1 MNFHSL
7 EKGLTGEYKE
17 AYKKVST
24 YAAMKNYSGDSIEEQ
39 MTELYDILLTAEK
52 NGKPVQSIIGKD
64 TESFLHSFFS
74 EYGAKERVM
83 NSLTIIYRL
92 AVLMLIFAAFDV
104 FAADSP
110 KEMLLN
116 GSIAPQNI
124 IGGFLT
130 GFAFTI
136 LTSTVFA
143 PRAAKSRK
151 NDSNKWLGLTVVVFG
166 VLLVAEVLLMKHF
179 KDKLGFLSVS
189 CLPYMIC
196 CAAYITVFLVC
207 RAVYRYRTY
216 GTVRNVTKQLYS
228 DAHYKSIDDAE
239 MKYMTM
245 KRWQK
250 TFDKMLRKGKTEE
263 DFEKA
268 VRNEI
273 KNQKTGN
280 VIFVV
285 TTVSLTLISIIK
297 VAMESALTDTILYAV
312 IITVIEGLLIRFFL
326 RTFKSG
332 EKTTREIIDECE
344 SEGVSMSQFIKNKLD
359 TTRESEETDAEHA
372 AI

>member
-1 MNFHSL
+1 MNYIDL
-7 EKGLTGEYKE
+7 EKGLTGQYRET
-17 AYKKVST
+17 YKKVCT
-24 YAAMKNYSGDSIEEQ
+24 YAAMKNYSGDSVEEQ

-52 NGKPVQSIIGKD
+52 NGKPVQSVIGKD

-83 NSLTIIYRL
+83 NALSMLYRL
-92 AVLMLIFAAFDV
+92 AVIMLIFSVFDV
-104 FAADSP
+104 LAADNP
-110 KEMLLN
+110 ADMLTH
-116 GSIAPQNI
+116 GKIAPQNI
-124 IGGFLT
+124 FGGFLT
-130 GFAFTI
+130 GFMFTI

-143 PRAAKSRK
+143 PYAAKSKK

-166 VLLVAEVLLMKHF
+166 VLIVAEIILIRHF
-179 KDKLGFLSVS
+179 KDKLEFMSIS

-196 CAAYITVFLVC
+196 CAAYIVILLVC
-207 RAVYRYRTY
+207 RAVYRYKTY
-216 GTVRNVTKQLYS
+216 GTVRNVTKQLYKE
-228 DAHYKSIDDAE
+228 AHYKSIDDADT
-239 MKYMTM
+239 KYIIM

-250 TFDKMLRKGKTEE
+250 THDKMIAKGKTEE

-268 VRNEI
+268 VRNEM

-297 VAMESALTDTILYAV
+297 VAMESAIPDTIFYA
-312 IITVIEGLLIRFFL
+312 IIISVIEGLLIRFFL

-332 EKTTREIIDECE
+332 EKSINEMIGECE
-344 SEGVSMSQFIKNKLD
+344 SEGVSMSQFLADRLD
-359 TTRESEETDAEHA
+359 TPEESEDTDAEHA
-372 AI
+372 PL